1 AGRGGVAYGPG
12 NGARW
17 TGPVSAPAGMGRG
30 EPIGRHQ
37 AMMALAGAAAVCC
50 AAPLAVSA
58 APAARAAARA
68 GTWGTAI
75 KVPGLKALNQGGLA
89 ELNSVS
95 CGSAGS
101 CAAGGTYTDA
111 SGHTQAFVVNQS

>member
-1 AGRGGVAYGPG
+1 MR
-12 NGARW
+12 
-17 TGPVSAPAGMGRG
+17 
-30 EPIGRHQ
+30 RHRVV
-37 AMMALAGAAAVCC
+37 MVLAGAAAVCC

-68 GTWGTAI
+68 GTWDTAI
-75 KVPGLKALNQGGLA
+75 KVPGLKALNQGGPA
-89 ELNSVS
+89 ELNSVP
-95 CGSAGS
+95 CRSAGS